1 MGLTPLSCQ
10 LCAAPRVGLFQRKIQ
25 STVDKADRSRT
36 VHTLI
41 ESCTAIKLM
50 YNILHGASYLKWH
63 TVVVVVDFGPWV

>member
-1 MGLTPLSCQ
+1 MIPYDY
-10 LCAAPRVGLFQRKIQ
+10 
-25 STVDKADRSRT
+25 TVDKADRSRT